1 MGKSQTRRL
10 REAAN
15 RFGRENWELWRSA
28 RGALSAL
35 AYRKKADAGLIS
47 PATAVARP
55 ANTGQVIVKRYSS
68 SLTYQQNELTYG
80 RPLK

>member
-15 RFGRENWELWRSA
+15 RFGRENWRLGRNVRE
-28 RGALSAL
+28 ALSTP
-35 AYRKKADAGLIS
+35 AYQKNEDAGL
-47 PATAVARP
+47 AVL
-55 ANTGQVIVKRYSS
+55 TVLTLVKRYSS

-80 RPLK
+80 RPMK

>member
-15 RFGRENWELWRSA
+15 RFGSENRELWRSA
-28 RGALSAL
+28 REALSAL
-35 AYRKKADAGLIS
+35 AYRKKADAGLVA
-47 PATAVARP
+47 PTAIGLVP
-55 ANTGQVIVKRYSS
+55 TDSTLIKRYSS

-80 RPLK
+80 RSLK

>member
-15 RFGRENWELWRSA
+15 RFGRENRELWRSA
-28 RGALSAL
+28 RAALSVL
-35 AYRKKADAGLIS
+35 AYRKKADAGLIA
-47 PATAVARP
+47 PTAIGSVP
-55 ANTGQVIVKRYSS
+55 TGSTLIKRYSS
-68 SLTYQQNELTYG
+68 SLTYQQNEITYG

>member
-15 RFGRENWELWRSA
+15 RFGRENWELWRSV
-28 RGALSAL
+28 REALSAL
-35 AYRKKADAGLIS
+35 AYQKKADAGLIA
-47 PATAVARP
+47 PTAIGPVP
-55 ANTGQVIVKRYSS
+55 TGSALVKRYSS

-80 RPLK
+80 RSLK

>member
-15 RFGRENWELWRSA
+15 RFGREDWERWRSA
-28 RGALSAL
+28 SASASSL
-35 AYRKKADAGLIS
+35 AYRKKADVDLS
-47 PATAVARP
+47 ATVAAKP
-55 ANTGQVIVKRYSS
+55 VSDDSALVKRYSS

-80 RPLK
+80 RSMK

>member
-15 RFGRENWELWRSA
+15 RFGRENQELWRSA
-28 RGALSAL
+28 REALSTL
-35 AYRKKADAGLIS
+35 AYRKKADAGLIA
-47 PATAVARP
+47 PTAIGPVP
-55 ANTGQVIVKRYSS
+55 TDSILIKRYSS

-80 RPLK
+80 RSFK

>member
-15 RFGRENWELWRSA
+15 RFGRENWELWCNVR
-28 RGALSAL
+28 RALSAL
-35 AYRKKADAGLIS
+35 AYQKKADAGLIA
-47 PATAVARP
+47 PTAIEPVPTDSAL
-55 ANTGQVIVKRYSS
+55 IKRYSS

-80 RPLK
+80 RSVK

>member
-28 RGALSAL
+28 REALSAL
-35 AYRKKADAGLIS
+35 AYQKKADAGLIA
-47 PATAVARP
+47 PTAIRP
-55 ANTGQVIVKRYSS
+55 VPTGSTLVKRYSS
-68 SLTYQQNELTYG
+68 SLTYQQNEVIYD
-80 RPLK
+80 RSMK

>member
-15 RFGRENWELWRSA
+15 RFGSENRELWRSA
-28 RGALSAL
+28 REALSVL
-35 AYRKKADAGLIS
+35 AYRKKADAGLVA
-47 PATAVARP
+47 PTAIGSVP
-55 ANTGQVIVKRYSS
+55 TGQTLVKRYSS

-80 RPLK
+80 RSLK

>member
-15 RFGRENWELWRSA
+15 RFGREDWELWRSA
-28 RGALSAL
+28 RAALSVL
-35 AYRKKADAGLIS
+35 TYRKKADAGLLTPI
-47 PATAVARP
+47 AVEP
-55 ANTGQVIVKRYSS
+55 VPTGPTLVKRYSS

-80 RPLK
+80 RSLK

>member
-28 RGALSAL
+28 RKALSEL
-35 AYRKKADAGLIS
+35 AYQKKADAGLIA
-47 PATAVARP
+47 PTAIGPVP
-55 ANTGQVIVKRYSS
+55 TGSTLIKRYSS
-68 SLTYQQNELTYG
+68 TLTYQQNEAIYG
-80 RPLK
+80 RSMK

>member
-15 RFGRENWELWRSA
+15 RFGRENRELWRSA
-28 RGALSAL
+28 REALSVL

-47 PATAVARP
+47 PATAAARP
-55 ANTGQVIVKRYSS
+55 ANTGQVIVKRYS
-68 SLTYQQNELTYG
+68 TYLSHQQNEITYG

>member
-15 RFGRENWELWRSA
+15 RFGRENPELWCSVIRA
-28 RGALSAL
+28 MSAL
-35 AYRKKADAGLIS
+35 AHQKKADAGLIAPTAIGPV
-47 PATAVARP
+47 PADSTL
-55 ANTGQVIVKRYSS
+55 VKRYSS

-80 RPLK
+80 RSLK

>member
-15 RFGRENWELWRSA
+15 RFGRENWELWCSA
-28 RGALSAL
+28 RRALSAL
-35 AYRKKADAGLIS
+35 AYQKKADAGLIA
-47 PATAVARP
+47 PTAIKPVPTDSAL
-55 ANTGQVIVKRYSS
+55 IKRYSS

-80 RPLK
+80 RSLK